1 MKPET
6 RGWVILDGKAYLI
19 DSLVDSDCY
28 EVGTRSVTLNLIE
41 LAEYSGLDD
50 YEEEIP
56 Y

>member
-19 DSLVDSDCY
+19 AELLESDCY
-28 EVGTRSVTLNLIE
+28 EVGTRFVSLSLIE